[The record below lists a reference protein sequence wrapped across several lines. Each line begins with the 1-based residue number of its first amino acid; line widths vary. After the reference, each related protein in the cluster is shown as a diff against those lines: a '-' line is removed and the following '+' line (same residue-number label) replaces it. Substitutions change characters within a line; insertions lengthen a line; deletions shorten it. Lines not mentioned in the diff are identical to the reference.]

1 MPLQLTFISFIQYT
15 ATNYDFLSA
24 QYTILMESI
33 IKKVEDFVAMNSLIV
48 PSSKPSHAFPV
59 NTETPSP
66 CQVEELLK
74 YVVAMVLDSHDN

>member
-1 MPLQLTFISFIQYT
+1 
-15 ATNYDFLSA
+15 
-24 QYTILMESI
+24 MESI